1 VQREAGDRE
10 MSADDGENGLPRPVT
25 ELDPR
30 FSEPD
35 AVATSWEET
44 QAVLESAQLMWL
56 STVRGGGHP
65 HVTPVV
71 GVWLDGAIYF
81 STGGGEQKAV
91 NLFRNPNVALTVAG
105 GHWDQGLDVVVEG
118 TAFRVTDAQ
127 ALERAASA
135 WATKW
140 DGRWQWGVGDGVFVD
155 DHGEALV
162 FAVHPSKVLA
172 FSQGHFSH
180 TRHRF

>member
-1 VQREAGDRE
+1 VPGDAGGRVVSDSE
-10 MSADDGENGLPRPVT
+10 GTPRPSS

-30 FSEPD
+30 FSQPD
-35 AVATSWEET
+35 AAATTWEAAV
-44 QAVLESAQLMWL
+44 AVLEAAQLMWL
-56 STVRGGGHP
+56 STVRAGGRP

-71 GVWLDGAIYF
+71 AVWLDGVLYF

-91 NLFRNPNVALTVAG
+91 NLFRNPNVVVTTAG

-118 TAFRVTDAQ
+118 PAVRVTDGDELA
-127 ALERAASA
+127 RAAAA
-135 WATKW
+135 WSSKW
-140 DGRWQWGVGDGVFVD
+140 DGRWKWEVGEGVFVD

-162 FAVHPSKVLA
+162 FAVRPTKVLA
-172 FSQGHFSH
+172 FRQGHFSQ